1 MRAAALTARRKPKRR
16 KIRMGRGDNGMFKN
30 NVFQASID
38 TKQWF
43 KVAGISGKRM
53 DWRMVQ

>member
-1 MRAAALTARRKPKRR
+1 ML
-16 KIRMGRGDNGMFKN
+16 KN